1 MLSQVELEAAPK
13 ITLGKHTYA
22 IPMLAPRQ
30 NRLVVPKLLA
40 MMKQMTGDDGKTP
53 NALALDTAS
62 YDELLDLT
70 WVAITRA
77 QPTLTKEEFLDRPVT
92 LMELIVAMDV
102 ISQQC
107 GVLKRQVGAPPVG
120 KLRRGRRRF
129 RLGSYHRP
137 SDDGHGASLG

>member
-1 MLSQVELEAAPK
+1 
-13 ITLGKHTYA
+13 
-22 IPMLAPRQ
+22 
-30 NRLVVPKLLA
+30 
-40 MMKQMTGDDGKTP
+40 MTGDDGKTP

-120 KLRRGRRRF
+120 EAQAGQTSIST
-129 RLGSYHRP
+129 GIVSSP
-137 SDDGHGASLG
+137 G

>member
-53 NALALDTAS
+53 SALALDTAS

-120 KLRRGRRRF
+120 EAQAGQTSIST
-129 RLGSYHRP
+129 GIVSSP
-137 SDDGHGASLG
+137 E